1 MVVGDSNDCVVA
13 GMNYKVRVEI
23 NVTLDVAC
31 IVSFTRRVK
40 REEIRNGFIW
50 WASCG

>member
-23 NVTLDVAC
+23 NVTLDV
-31 IVSFTRRVK
+31 VLYHLL
-40 REEIRNGFIW
+40 EEYKEKK
-50 WASCG
+50 